1 MTMWVHT
8 FIFFDK
14 KKLQTL
20 TQNIH
25 EKFVV
30 HNIKALSI
38 CRASKRNFPKRN
50 KTALGSQ
57 GQAETSLKIEDLR
70 SNKTTGKLS

>member
-1 MTMWVHT
+1 M
-8 FIFFDK
+8 
-14 KKLQTL
+14 
-20 TQNIH
+20 QNIH

-38 CRASKRNFPKRN
+38 CRAFKRNFPKQN
-50 KTALGSQ
+50 KTALGPQ